1 MNRQRGILIISLDFD
16 LYWGMLDKKPLA
28 DYRDNLLGVRKA
40 LPSLLNLFQEYAI
53 HATWATV
60 GFLFCETHDELLN
73 SLPVNKP
80 RYKDSNL
87 SPYSYINTIGENE
100 EEDPFHYAPSLIRMI
115 TSHPG
120 QEIGSHTFSHYY
132 CLAEGQDIATFEADL
147 KAAIKVAKKF
157 NITFKSIVFPRNQ
170 VNREEY
176 ISICKKMG
184 IMAYRGNKRTWIYK
198 KKIGGDSI
206 IKKMLARLDV
216 YIPISGRDC
225 FSIKIDNDNKDVP
238 FNIPGSRFLR
248 PYSKRFNFLQLFK
261 LRRILSDL
269 SYAAKNGQIYHLFW
283 HPENFGVN
291 LEENISFLKKI
302 LDHYIHLRDTYG
314 MENLSMG
321 ELSDR
326 LQIKKGGAI

>member
-1 MNRQRGILIISLDFD
+1 MNRQRGILIISLDFE
-16 LYWGMLDKKPLA
+16 LYWGMLDKKSIA
-28 DYRDNLLGVRKA
+28 QYRENLLGVRKVV
-40 LPSLLNLFQEYAI
+40 PFLLDLFQEYAI

-80 RYKDSNL
+80 RYRDSNL
-87 SPYSYINTIGENE
+87 SPYSYIKTIGKNE
-100 EEDPFHYAPSLIRMI
+100 EEDPFHYASSLIRMI
-115 TSHPG
+115 ASQPG

-132 CLAEGQDIATFEADL
+132 CFAEGQDISTFEADL
-147 KAAIKVAKKF
+147 EAAIKVAKKF
-157 NITFKSIVFPRNQ
+157 NIVFKSIVFPRNQ
-170 VNREEY
+170 VNSGEY

-184 IMAYRGNKRTWIYK
+184 IMAYRGNKPTWLYK

-206 IKKMLARLDV
+206 IKKCLARVDV
-216 YIPISGRDC
+216 YFPISGRDC
-225 FSIKIDNDNKDVP
+225 FSIKTDTDSKDVP
-238 FNIPGSRFLR
+238 FNIQGSRFLR
-248 PYSKRFNFLQLFK
+248 PYSKRFNFLQPFK

-269 SYAAKNGQIYHLFW
+269 TYAAKNGQIYHLFW

-291 LEENISFLKKI
+291 LEENLSFLIKI
-302 LDHYIHLRDTYG
+302 LDHYVYLRNTCG

-326 LQIKKGGAI
+326 LQSKKVE